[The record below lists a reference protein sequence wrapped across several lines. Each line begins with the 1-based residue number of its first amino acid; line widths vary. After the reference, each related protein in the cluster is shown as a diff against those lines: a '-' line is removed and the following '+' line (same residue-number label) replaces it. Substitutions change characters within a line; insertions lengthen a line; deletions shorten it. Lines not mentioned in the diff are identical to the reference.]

1 MVISAGSVMHVVL
14 GACVLAL
21 AEVSQLHG
29 GDAALRGL
37 PGVAVVAESTSG
49 DVRRYGLD
57 EDWLAG
63 RVRAALERAGVP
75 LLERGDALATE
86 RSPLLVVRLQTGR
99 VPDAPIVAWHLSLAM
114 HQRVAPLGADSTRT
128 LAQTWAAE
136 ASLGVTSARLL
147 RASVAKTLGTQVEE
161 FVRAWKGAGASAP

>member
-1 MVISAGSVMHVVL
+1 MRVVL
-14 GACVLAL
+14 CASVLAL
-21 AEVSQLHG
+21 PEVSQLHG

-49 DVRRYGLD
+49 DVRRYGID

-63 RVRAALERAGVP
+63 RVRGALERAGVP
-75 LLERGDALATE
+75 LLERSDALTTG
-86 RSPLLVVRLQTGR
+86 RSPLLVVRLQTVR
-99 VPDAPIVAWHLSLAM
+99 VPDAPIIAWHLSLAM

-136 ASLGVTSARLL
+136 ASLGVTTARLL
-147 RASVAKTLGTQVEE
+147 RASVAKTLDSQVEE
-161 FVRAWKGAGASAP
+161 FVQAWKGAGASGP